1 MLSFGYCICPS
12 ETKRK
17 YPEQRDAA
25 ALIFS
30 VPEDLHILLRQAI
43 YISGNSSLIP
53 VPRNANY
60 NPKTTISSLYLQ
72 NLIESKCREVPI
84 DVIETK

>member
-60 NPKTTISSLYLQ
+60 NPTTTISSEYLKS
-72 NLIESKCREVPI
+72 LIKNQTKDVPL
-84 DVIETK
+84 DTE